1 MTLNL
6 LNDGLE
12 KNKMEIKE
20 LPLRTLQL
28 EAARV
33 ISTMP
38 ATNDNNYKFN
48 KESRHNSQSW
58 YVAAIEW
65 YVKEYGGLPSQVGP
79 GAEVKFIYEQND

>member
-1 MTLNL
+1 MNIQ
-6 LNDGLE
+6 D
-12 KNKMEIKE
+12 

-38 ATNDNNYKFN
+38 ATNDNIHKFN
-48 KESRHNSQSW
+48 KASRHNSQGW

-65 YVKEYGGLPSQVGP
+65 YIEQYGGMPSETGP
-79 GAEVKFIYEQND
+79 GRDIKFVYEAEE